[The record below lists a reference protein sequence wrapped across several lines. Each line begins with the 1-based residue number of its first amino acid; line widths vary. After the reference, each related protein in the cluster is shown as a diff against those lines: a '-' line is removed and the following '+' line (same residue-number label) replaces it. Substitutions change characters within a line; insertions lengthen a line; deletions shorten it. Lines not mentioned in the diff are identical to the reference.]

1 MNPHFSF
8 SRDFKKQYN
17 SRDKK
22 TRDKVD
28 ARLKDLSG
36 LYVYIHKK
44 SIPFEKIKMVLP
56 LSSTESLSVV
66 MMASQAP
73 KVIVRRIE

>member
-1 MNPHFSF
+1 MILGS
-8 SRDFKKQYN
+8 SRG
-17 SRDKK
+17 KK
-22 TRDKVD
+22 TRGKAD

-44 SIPFEKIKMVLP
+44 SIPFEKIKMVML
-56 LSSTESLSVV
+56 LSSTEPLSVV

-73 KVIVRRIE
+73 EVVVRRIK